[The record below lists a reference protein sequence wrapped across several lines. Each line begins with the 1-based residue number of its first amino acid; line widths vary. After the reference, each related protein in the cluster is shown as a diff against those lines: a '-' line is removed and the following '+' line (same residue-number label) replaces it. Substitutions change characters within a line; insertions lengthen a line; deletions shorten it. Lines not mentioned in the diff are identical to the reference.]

1 MKSEKELIEI
11 AKESP
16 ALHLISNMQGSFS
29 YPKQWHNQV
38 PLKVKM
44 NQNVGPDMP
53 FLFSSKERCIK
64 DNEYYCHVNSYGA
77 LSAILPD
84 GERLGL
90 KPGEFEVIEY
100 HPYSNHHK
108 Q

>member
-16 ALHLISNMQGSFS
+16 ALYLISNMKGSFA

-44 NQNVGPDMP
+44 NQRVASDFPAIFKP
-53 FLFSSKERCIK
+53 SVECIK
-64 DNEYYCHVNSYGA
+64 GEHYYCWVNSYGA

-84 GERLGL
+84 GEKLGL
-90 KPGEFEVIEY
+90 KPDEFEVIEF
-100 HPYSNHHK
+100 HPSENHLK
-108 Q
+108 